1 MLYHVQ
7 KGILQSVALVQEH
20 TGHKLLTNVVV
31 AGEKVGGDFKE
42 LDMASINSL
51 EYARK
56 NWMIILCVGFW

>member
-31 AGEKVGGDFKE
+31 AREKVGGDFKE
-42 LDMASINSL
+42 LDDNPL
-51 EYARK
+51 CWFLVKEEGRK
-56 NWMIILCVGFW
+56 KI